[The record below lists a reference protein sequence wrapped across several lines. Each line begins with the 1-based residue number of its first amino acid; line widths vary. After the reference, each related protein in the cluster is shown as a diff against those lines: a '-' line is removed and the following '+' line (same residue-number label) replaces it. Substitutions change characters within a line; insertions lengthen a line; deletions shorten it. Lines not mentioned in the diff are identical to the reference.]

1 MDALVAATRNGAMV
15 IGVEDQLGTVEA
27 GKLADLLILTA
38 NPLDDI
44 DNIRKIETIVYKG
57 EAYPRQKFA
66 YQPPNE

>member
-1 MDALVAATRNGAMV
+1 MEALVAATRNAAMV

-44 DNIRKIETIVYKG
+44 NNIRKIETIVYKG
-57 EAYPRQKFA
+57 KAYPRQEFA
-66 YQPPNE
+66 YEPGE